1 MYGFEVYVSF
11 PIVLWFFRLVLGQ
24 DSAGSQSQWC
34 GMCYIESYAVVT
46 MTTQIGFVRVAPISN
61 ILFLYVYLVI
71 SYLSD
76 HMSPRFFIPK
86 IKLYWSLVYYETS
99 T

>member
-1 MYGFEVYVSF
+1 
-11 PIVLWFFRLVLGQ
+11 
-24 DSAGSQSQWC
+24 
-34 GMCYIESYAVVT
+34 MCYVESYAVVT
-46 MTTQIGFVRVAPISN
+46 MTTQIRFVRVAPISN
-61 ILFLYVYLVI
+61 ILFLYVYSVL

-76 HMSPRFFIPK
+76 HMLPRFFIPK